1 MADNT
6 ASYSRSAPSGW
17 LRSAA
22 KLSDLWPRARIASL
36 VSSAG
41 RRFPWHATDAPA
53 SASATAIAAPSPVAE
68 PVTSASFPSR
78 RNLSRIPIVYRS
90 VFFGVASRLSTS
102 AGEQYQSRHVG
113 QYLQGSMSG
122 LVQIGSQ
129 PAKPAS
135 ACAPVRRSHAV
146 LWLQTVTL
154 AWMLIECG
162 VSLYAAASAH
172 SPSLLA
178 FGSDSLV
185 ELLSAAVVLLQIRVT
200 QINF

>member
-1 MADNT
+1 MIFPCRRSSMLRPAKLAQAENAVEIHLNHRHPRLQVVVLRRLAVNGAGIVHQNIRRPMADDT

-22 KLSDLWPRARIASL
+22 KLCDLWPKARIASL

-102 AGEQYQSRHVG
+102 AGRLSV
-113 QYLQGSMSG
+113 
-122 LVQIGSQ
+122 
-129 PAKPAS
+129 PACGTIPAR
-135 ACAPVRRSHAV
+135 ALCP
-146 LWLQTVTL
+146 
-154 AWMLIECG
+154 
-162 VSLYAAASAH
+162 
-172 SPSLLA
+172 
-178 FGSDSLV
+178 D
-185 ELLSAAVVLLQIRVT
+185 
-200 QINF
+200 